1 MKNSVNWYFQYLDNS
16 VGADELESFYKRIG
30 YGNGFIGNDTMY
42 YWNGSKLKISPLEQ
56 VDLLKKLYNNNL
68 GANKAN
74 VSAIKDAIFIAE
86 RNGYRLYG
94 KTGTGKI
101 GNNDVSGWFIG
112 FVETKDNVY
121 FFAVNLQD
129 DANANGNAAVL
140 TTFSIFETMG
150 IKLSE

>member
-1 MKNSVNWYFQYLDNS
+1 MV
-16 VGADELESFYKRIG
+16 IG
-30 YGNGFIGNDTMY
+30 SMG
-42 YWNGSKLKISPLEQ
+42 KLVL
-56 VDLLKKLYNNNL
+56 V
-68 GANKAN
+68 
-74 VSAIKDAIFIAE
+74 
-86 RNGYRLYG
+86 
-94 KTGTGKI
+94 KI